1 MLFRSGNDLI
11 SFIDSSGLQAFELR
25 SKMIREGFSD
35 FSFGINPLVFFINS
49 KFKSSD
55 FTASFILEVKNRSS
69 NTAIIFVLWFVPPI
83 LLYSLFKVY
92 IIPF

>member
-1 MLFRSGNDLI
+1 MLFRSGNDFI

-35 FSFGINPLVFFINS
+35 FSFWIKPLVFFVNS

-55 FTASFILEVKNRSS
+55 FAASFILEEKNRSS
-69 NTAIIFVLWFVPPI
+69 NTTIIFG
-83 LLYSLFKVY
+83 Y
-92 IIPF
+92 